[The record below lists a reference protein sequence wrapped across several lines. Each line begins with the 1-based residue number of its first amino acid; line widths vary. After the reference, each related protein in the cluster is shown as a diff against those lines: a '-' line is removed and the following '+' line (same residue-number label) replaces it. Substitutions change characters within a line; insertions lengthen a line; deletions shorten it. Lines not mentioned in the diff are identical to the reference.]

1 MSLTICRKDKNSANV
16 DPENHM
22 TTDPIPRGCGSVA
35 ASQSSNITNKP
46 RDGMGAASR
55 IQVQGIYADP
65 PNWTL
70 YHTLHHTLYYPIYK
84 LNQPEMPVND

>member
-1 MSLTICRKDKNSANV
+1 MKGKQSDERRSEKSHDHRSYSHGRGGVAINGINRTN
-16 DPENHM
+16 E
-22 TTDPIPRGCGSVA
+22 PRGV
-35 ASQSSNITNKP
+35 
-46 RDGMGAASR
+46 DGAASR